1 MGHRVDRKVSV
12 TVYFRGTPLAT
23 QVMDMIVDDKVLV
36 EIKATENLHPAGTAQ
51 LFGYRCSTKLEVGL
65 LRHLGRE
72 ASAHR
77 GICENRYERHGGAKT
92 LDRDHADVP
101 DLGSTND

>member
-1 MGHRVDRKVSV
+1 
-12 TVYFRGTPLAT
+12 
-23 QVMDMIVDDKVLV
+23 MDMIVDDKVLV

-92 LDRDHADVP
+92 WIATTPTSQTLEALTIRYVTTDGIIQDFK
-101 DLGSTND
+101 LEN